1 MIGPTSDTA
10 KAMMQSLTQKIQ
22 MGMPVDQ
29 AIQYVKSQATTGVAP
44 FVDLYALLNQ
54 FERMKQPQKQMPA
67 GGTIKQQLDN
77 VEALAS
83 SGLGGIR
90 REPTEAMMGRGIG
103 ALNAGTMEDPV
114 FAAAGGGIIPYAGG
128 GSIVAFDEGG
138 VTAANVKKP
147 LPKTWEEVRA
157 QAELGSKED
166 IAGLEAEIARQEEF
180 EKRLGI
186 GRYAPSRGLKETEME
201 RKRKAQ
207 QQAESEM
214 DELSREK
221 FYADVA
227 EIGSEAGTRETK
239 APTFL
244 TALSKAKARQLERKE
259 KKIERTRTA
268 EDAFNAS
275 KIAMVE
281 ADEALAA
288 GNLTRYREKIKEARD
303 LQQESTKK
311 IAEGEQKKVE
321 DLRSRETNLRVARAQ
336 QDTPLARQQEKIRTM
351 SESDPNYAK
360 EVKKL
365 RDMEKSS
372 GTAGGIPAGVQGK
385 LLGLYAKAYDKVLN
399 AFDDKEREE
408 AQKELEEIGNDL
420 DALGIPIPGM
430 GGRAGAAESGGPA
443 PPTPGEVKDGY
454 RFKGGNAG
462 DPANWEKIG

>member
-54 FERMKQPQKQMPA
+54 FERMKQPQKQMPV

-90 REPTEAMMGRGIG
+90 REPAETMMGRGIG

-114 FAAAGGGIIPYAGG
+114 FAAAGGG
-128 GSIVAFDEGG
+128 IVAFDEGG

-157 QAELGSKED
+157 QAELGTKED
-166 IAGLEAEIARQEEF
+166 IAGLEEEIARQEEF

-186 GRYAPSRGLKETEME
+186 GRYAPSRGLKEAEME

-214 DELSREK
+214 DDLSREK

-268 EDAFNAS
+268 EDAYNAS

-288 GNLTRYREKIKEARD
+288 GNLTRYREKVAEAKKLRD
-303 LQQESTKK
+303 EATQK

-351 SESDPNYAK
+351 SESDPNYAR

-372 GTAGGIPAGVQGK
+372 GTAGGIPAGVQGR

-399 AFDDKEREE
+399 AFDDEERAA
-408 AQKELEEIGNDL
+408 AQKEMEEIGNDL
-420 DALGIPIPGM
+420 AALGIPIPGM
-430 GGRAGAAESGGPA
+430 GGRAA
-443 PPTPGEVKDGY
+443 PNVATPQTPTQS
-454 RFKGGNAG
+454 
-462 DPANWEKIG
+462 NWD

>member
-22 MGMPVDQ
+22 MGMPIDQ
-29 AIQYVKSQATTGVAP
+29 AIQYVKSQAATGVAP

-54 FERMKQPQKQMPA
+54 FERMKQPQKQMPV

-90 REPTEAMMGRGIG
+90 REPAEAMMGRGIG
-103 ALNAGTMEDPV
+103 ALNAGAMEDPV
-114 FAAAGGGIIPYAGG
+114 FAAAGGG
-128 GSIVAFDEGG
+128 IVAFDEGG

-166 IAGLEAEIARQEEF
+166 IAGLEEEIARQEEF

-214 DELSREK
+214 DELDKAK

-244 TALSKAKARQLERKE
+244 TALSKARSRQLERKE

-288 GNLTRYREKIKEARD
+288 GNLTRYREKVAEAKKLRD
-303 LQQESTKK
+303 EATQK

-321 DLRSRETNLRVARAQ
+321 DLRSRDTQLRVARAQ

-351 SESDPNYAK
+351 SESDPNYAR

-372 GTAGGIPAGVQGK
+372 GTASGIPAGVQGR

-399 AFDDKEREE
+399 AFDDEEREA
-408 AQKELEEIGNDL
+408 AQKEMEEIGNDL
-420 DALGIPIPGM
+420 AALGIPIPGM
-430 GGRAGAAESGGPA
+430 GGRTGAAASGGPA
-443 PPTPGEVKDGY
+443 PPTPGEVRDGY

>member
-29 AIQYVKSQATTGVAP
+29 AIQYVKSQAATGVAP

-54 FERMKQPQKQMPA
+54 FERMKQPQKQMPV

-103 ALNAGTMEDPV
+103 ALNAGAMEEPV
-114 FAAAGGGIIPYAGG
+114 FAAAGGGI
-128 GSIVAFDEGG
+128 VAFDQGG

-147 LPKTWEEVRA
+147 LPKSWEEVRA
-157 QAELGSKED
+157 QAELGSEED

-186 GRYAPSRGLKETEME
+186 GRYAPSRGLKEAEME

-214 DELSREK
+214 DDLSREK

-288 GNLTRYREKIKEARD
+288 GDLTRYRTKVAEAKKLRD
-303 LQQESTKK
+303 EATQK

-321 DLRSRETNLRVARAQ
+321 DLRSRDTQLRVARAQ

-372 GTAGGIPAGVQGK
+372 GVAGGMPAGVQGR
-385 LLGLYAKAYDKVLN
+385 LLGLYNEAYKKYLNAYD
-399 AFDDKEREE
+399 DEERAAAE
-408 AQKELEEIGNDL
+408 QELAEIGADL
-420 DALGIPIPGM
+420 AALGIPIPGM
-430 GGRAGAAESGGPA
+430 GGGAGAASGGPA
-443 PPTPGEVKDGY
+443 PPTPGQVVDGY